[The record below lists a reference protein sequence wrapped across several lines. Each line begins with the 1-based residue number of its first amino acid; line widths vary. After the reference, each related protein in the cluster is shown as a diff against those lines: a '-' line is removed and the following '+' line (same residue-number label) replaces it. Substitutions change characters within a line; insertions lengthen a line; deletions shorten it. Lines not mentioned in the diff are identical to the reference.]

1 MKIFFLEDVGM
12 VLASRVHLQGM
23 TVFILLA
30 GKMQKQEP
38 QCKWLRVTQPPLYIY
53 LVYATF
59 QLTSLMMLSTQL
71 RLMHHPILHAYMH

>member
-1 MKIFFLEDVGM
+1 M

-38 QCKWLRVTQPPLYIY
+38 QCKWLRVTQPPPIH
-53 LVYATF
+53 
-59 QLTSLMMLSTQL
+59 TS
-71 RLMHHPILHAYMH
+71 